1 VFSVRSK
8 QVRKDLL
15 DLGIAMLGGTTG
27 GYSSIRIRGK
37 HDRELVSNYF
47 TLNNIGVRIDGFA
60 Q

>member
-8 QVRKDLL
+8 QVRKDQLE
-15 DLGIAMLGGTTG
+15 LGFAMLGGDTG
-27 GYSSIRIRGK
+27 EGSSIQIRGK
-37 HDRELVSNYF
+37 HDHDLVSHYF